1 MLKAI
6 DRAGLHNIAM
16 DLRIESMHAIM
27 NMISKEFESYRS
39 EAESVARPDAAYQGH
54 RICPRY
60 VARYLAL
67 HRDLTVKTVTR
78 TDIVEAV
85 HYAASAEYDY
95 QDRENRG

>member
-1 MLKAI
+1 MLKSI
-6 DRAGLHNIAM
+6 DRAGLHSIAM
-16 DLRIESMHAIM
+16 NLRFAAMHAIEE
-27 NMISKEFESYRS
+27 MIAKEFESYRS
-39 EAESVARPDAAYQGH
+39 EAESLARPEAMYKGH

-95 QDRENRG
+95 RDRENRG